1 MIQVDFNIIS
11 LSNVFRILSDLY
23 VVVSEVTV
31 GGEEGVAEVED
42 EKVRVVPRRE
52 EVRNDCIT

>member
-23 VVVSEVTV
+23 VVVSEGTV